1 MELWFLF
8 FKCLTWKHTQ
18 FKRIIILFEL
28 FLSKSEE
35 EETKHETK
43 YKKKERNSRVI
54 GETIAG
60 RSATTG
66 RALAVVAAIIPLLL
80 LLLIDDNTSMIMVCH
95 TRQGTFQAVDRTV
108 WLLLLHLIH
117 WTATILAVGVDAVV
131 IIVHFVIIRLLL
143 VLQMLLIFRRRKRIR
158 QSQSSPQ
165 LVS

>member
-1 MELWFLF
+1 M
-8 FKCLTWKHTQ
+8 
-18 FKRIIILFEL
+18 
-28 FLSKSEE
+28 
-35 EETKHETK
+35 
-43 YKKKERNSRVI
+43 I

-66 RALAVVAAIIPLLL
+66 RALAAVASIIPLL

-95 TRQGTFQAVDRTV
+95 TGQGTFQAVDRTV